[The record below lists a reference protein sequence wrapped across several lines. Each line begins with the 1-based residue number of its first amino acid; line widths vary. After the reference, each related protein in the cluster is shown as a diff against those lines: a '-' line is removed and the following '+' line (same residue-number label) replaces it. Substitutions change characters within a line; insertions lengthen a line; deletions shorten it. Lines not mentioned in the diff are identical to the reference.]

1 MFLPFL
7 VAGLILVLAG
17 GSWFTGAVTVG
28 TILLVICAVI
38 LVIQV
43 AAGVLAVK
51 AVKTVN
57 KHSRDLGRW

>member
-28 TILLVICAVI
+28 TILLVICAVL
-38 LVIQV
+38 LVVQV
-43 AAGVLAVK
+43 AGLLLAGRAIR
-51 AVKTVN
+51 N
-57 KHSRDLGRW
+57 IDRRFDRF